1 MSGGYFNYVQH
12 QMMNAAD
19 ELKALLLEDVYPPEQ
34 RRAMQRGLLLLKI
47 ATVYINRV
55 DFYLCGDDGDKTFLE
70 RLSED
75 LKELRQ
81 DVH

>member
-34 RRAMQRGLLLLKI
+34 RKAMQIGLRLLKI
-47 ATVYINRV
+47 ATI
-55 DFYLCGDDGDKTFLE
+55 YLTRIDHYVCADDGDKTFLE
-70 RLSED
+70 RLAED
-75 LKELRQ
+75 LKELKQ
-81 DVH
+81 DER

>member
-1 MSGGYFNYVQH
+1 
-12 QMMNAAD
+12 MMNAAD

-55 DFYLCGDDGDKTFLE
+55 DFYLCGDDGDETFLE
-70 RLSED
+70 SLRED
-75 LKELRQ
+75 LKGLKQ
-81 DVH
+81 DEKSNDD